1 MYIRE
6 KKRLRIDHR
15 VLNAKEQEKK
25 YRTLRVGF
33 EPTREDH
40 IGFQV
45 QRLNRSAIAA
55 IDRSIDHVSN
65 VDEWTRSNSFQLIN
79 NQA

>member
-1 MYIRE
+1 MCLPMMHEGKQKERE
-6 KKRLRIDHR
+6 KK
-15 VLNAKEQEKK
+15 NE
-25 YRTLRVGF
+25 TLRVGF

-55 IDRSIDHVSN
+55 VPHRSY
-65 VDEWTRSNSFQLIN
+65 NSR
-79 NQA
+79 

>member
-1 MYIRE
+1 MRYIIVDFIIAIGRKIAMTGYVLINDAHSVAKERE
-6 KKRLRIDHR
+6 KK
-15 VLNAKEQEKK
+15 K
-25 YRTLRVGF
+25 TLRVGF

-55 IDRSIDHVSN
+55 VPHRSY
-65 VDEWTRSNSFQLIN
+65 NS
-79 NQA
+79 

>member
-1 MYIRE
+1 MCLPMTHIWLQRKAKR
-6 KKRLRIDHR
+6 KK
-15 VLNAKEQEKK
+15 K
-25 YRTLRVGF
+25 TLRVGF

-55 IDRSIDHVSN
+55 VPHRSY
-65 VDEWTRSNSFQLIN
+65 NSR
-79 NQA
+79 